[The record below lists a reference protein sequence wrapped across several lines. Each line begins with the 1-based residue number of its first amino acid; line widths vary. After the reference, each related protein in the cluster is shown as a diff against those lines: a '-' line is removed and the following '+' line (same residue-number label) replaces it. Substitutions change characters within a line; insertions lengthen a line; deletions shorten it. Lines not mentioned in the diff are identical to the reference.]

1 MLGIIYFSDGQT
13 PILLNELVKTTTPI
27 GTFFGQIVF
36 GYLADRLGRK
46 KMYGM
51 LDFIFN
57 LKEKGEKVFFFF
69 KELN

>member
-1 MLGIIYFSDGQT
+1 VINLIVPMLGIIYFTDGKTQ
-13 PILLNELVKTTTPI
+13 ILLNELVKTATPI

-51 LDFIFN
+51 SYFLLH
-57 LKEKGEKVFFFF
+57 LKNREE
-69 KELN
+69 EN